1 ENAYDETALVE
12 AVRPDDFERREE
24 ELLVLARRWLAR
36 LPFAEADLLVIDEI
50 GKDVSGS
57 GMDTNVVGRK
67 RSLRFGSV
75 VEPADFRMPQMRHIF
90 VGGLSAHTPGTA
102 TGIGLAD
109 FTTTR
114 LVKAMNY
121 QATRINCLTAGYP
134 DGANI
139 PVHFDT
145 DREVI
150 DAALAI
156 AGTRR
161 PEEARVMRVRH

>member
-1 ENAYDETALVE
+1 
-12 AVRPDDFERREE
+12 
-24 ELLVLARRWLAR
+24 
-36 LPFAEADLLVIDEI
+36 
-50 GKDVSGS
+50 
-57 GMDTNVVGRK
+57 M
-67 RSLRFGSV
+67 
-75 VEPADFRMPQMRHIF
+75 PAMRHIF
-90 VGGLSAHTPGTA
+90 VRGLSAHTHGNA

-121 QATRINCLTAGYP
+121 RATRINCLTAGYP

-161 PEEARVMRVRH
+161 PHEARVLRIRNTLSLEEMEVSEACLDEPTRQTEFTPLGPAREMTFDGEGNLTPLGG